1 MADHTITIDNEGTY
15 AVDDAGVQIIRRFLA
30 RAYVFGRGSTHWDG
44 CELAHHECAL
54 LKLERSY
61 NETKSM
67 LSRAQASEQE
77 LKRIRSLL
85 KEALGTNK

>member
-54 LKLERSY
+54 LKLERY
-61 NETKSM
+61 
-67 LSRAQASEQE
+67 RAGLEKVISAYDDGEGSSDLYLYAKNG
-77 LKRIRSLL
+77 LK
-85 KEALGTNK
+85 